1 MSATVIDVFDIAM
14 GLMDEISSTGA
25 SESADTAE
33 YRTRTLR
40 IINNLQQEL
49 YPLSDSYAVAA
60 AGKRPVLARLAVLT
74 DVIGL
79 DDYLTQTVLPY
90 GLAAALLLD
99 ENPAVA
105 SFFQQRYE
113 ELKRLARSVPAA
125 FSAIEDVYGGIEHGQ
140 FSRW

>member
-1 MSATVIDVFDIAM
+1 MSATVTDVFDIAM

-25 SESADTAE
+25 SESADTAD
-33 YRTRTLR
+33 YRDRTLR

-49 YPLSDSYAVAA
+49 YPLSDSYVVEA
-60 AGKRPVLARLAVLT
+60 AGKRPMLARLAALT
-74 DVIGL
+74 DAMSL

-90 GLAAALLLD
+90 GLAAALLLG

-113 ELKRLARSVPAA
+113 ELKLLARSVPAA